1 MKIKEKELTSGIVEK
16 LGLNKVKVITS
27 DMIEGYTSIGNNAF
41 NDCSS
46 LTSIALSNSVTS
58 IGYLAF
64 DSCSSITSI
73 TIPNSIKSIK
83 KFAFYDCKN

>member
-1 MKIKEKELTSGIVEK
+1 MENEEKILTRRLVVE
-16 LGLNKVKVITS
+16 LGLDKVKVITS